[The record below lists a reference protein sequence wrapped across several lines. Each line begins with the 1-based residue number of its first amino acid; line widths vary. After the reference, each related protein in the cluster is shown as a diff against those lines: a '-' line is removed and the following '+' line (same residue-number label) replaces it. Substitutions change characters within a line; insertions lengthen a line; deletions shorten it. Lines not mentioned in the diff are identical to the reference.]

1 MSNVNMKLPSFF
13 KGFSPLWW
21 WGFLMTKHMTQII
34 CHISRL
40 GYCATKYHH
49 KTNVWQYDL
58 FMPLFIGH
66 YNCCCPLLASIDK
79 EQKGVADGQQEYDRK
94 KHVLESSNR
103 VFFKQLHIAIS
114 FRIERNG
121 TEVTCSIRKDLVSY
135 TYYSCINWCNTEDF
149 FSNPTL

>member
-1 MSNVNMKLPSFF
+1 
-13 KGFSPLWW
+13 
-21 WGFLMTKHMTQII
+21 
-34 CHISRL
+34 
-40 GYCATKYHH
+40 
-49 KTNVWQYDL
+49 
-58 FMPLFIGH
+58 MPLFIGH

-135 TYYSCINWCNTEDF
+135 TYYSLINWCNTEDF

>member
-1 MSNVNMKLPSFF
+1 MKLPSFF

-79 EQKGVADGQQEYDRK
+79 EQKGGLLTDNKSMIGKNMYTPVVKSSCFLSNSILPYLLELRGMELK
-94 KHVLESSNR
+94 WPVVVLE
-103 VFFKQLHIAIS
+103 KIL
-114 FRIERNG
+114 
-121 TEVTCSIRKDLVSY
+121 
-135 TYYSCINWCNTEDF
+135 
-149 FSNPTL
+149 

>member
-1 MSNVNMKLPSFF
+1 MKLPSFF

-79 EQKGVADGQQEYDRK
+79 EQKGGLLTDNKSMIGKNMYI
-94 KHVLESSNR
+94 LESSNR

-121 TEVTCSIRKDLVSY
+121 TSVG
-135 TYYSCINWCNTEDF
+135 
-149 FSNPTL
+149 SNPVRGFGVRDFRKGSKFDL

>member
-1 MSNVNMKLPSFF
+1 
-13 KGFSPLWW
+13 
-21 WGFLMTKHMTQII
+21 MTKHMTQII

-79 EQKGVADGQQEYDRK
+79 EQKGGLLTDNKSMIGKNMYI
-94 KHVLESSNR
+94 LESSNR
-103 VFFKQLHIAIS
+103 VFFKQLHNIAIS

-135 TYYSCINWCNTEDF
+135 AYYSCINWCNTVDF